1 MLENTK
7 SKLKR
12 PFYFSTGVIIALSLF
27 GFLYGIP
34 LFVAVLLWWG
44 QNNFDKKYINNL
56 KTELKKELEVECSE
70 MIDAAH
76 KEAKDIKAKA
86 ELDSIKAKNK
96 AEYEMKSLTDAT
108 QKILIQKNEAR
119 DLAEELMV
127 KVESLQKTKNNLVT
141 KISKLKHSHKAIKYS
156 IDFYHEYGDYQEL
169 DSETLEL
176 LYPSVTLPLHSYDVK
191 VLKKEVNQ
199 IQKDIKHLLIS
210 YEGRYKTKANKSIY
224 SLMVIALQAELQ
236 NVLYNLRI
244 DKIENTKTSIKEISL
259 KYFDIAGKGNQSI
272 YSTIVRFIGEIE
284 SLFLN
289 LADTEY
295 TYYVKR
301 EQEKEEQRV
310 LRDQMRQESEERK
323 LLEAERKKI
332 EAEEKKYH
340 TEIDSL
346 QDQLNDEKDEE
357 KLSLLEAKI
366 KELQGLLSNVED
378 KKEEIV
384 NLQNGKAGKV
394 YIISNIGSFGENIFK
409 VGMTRR
415 IEAMDRI
422 KELSSASV
430 PFAFDV
436 HSFIFSEDAPA
447 LENKLHKALNHNRV
461 NRVNLRK
468 EFFNTSIDEMEKLV
482 TDLDPTAEFKR
493 TLISHEYQQTLE
505 ILSQETA

>member
-1 MLENTK
+1 
-7 SKLKR
+7 
-12 PFYFSTGVIIALSLF
+12 
-27 GFLYGIP
+27 
-34 LFVAVLLWWG
+34 
-44 QNNFDKKYINNL
+44 
-56 KTELKKELEVECSE
+56 
-70 MIDAAH
+70 
-76 KEAKDIKAKA
+76 
-86 ELDSIKAKNK
+86 
-96 AEYEMKSLTDAT
+96 
-108 QKILIQKNEAR
+108 
-119 DLAEELMV
+119 
-127 KVESLQKTKNNLVT
+127 
-141 KISKLKHSHKAIKYS
+141 
-156 IDFYHEYGDYQEL
+156 
-169 DSETLEL
+169 
-176 LYPSVTLPLHSYDVK
+176 
-191 VLKKEVNQ
+191 
-199 IQKDIKHLLIS
+199 
-210 YEGRYKTKANKSIY
+210 
-224 SLMVIALQAELQ
+224 
-236 NVLYNLRI
+236 
-244 DKIENTKTSIKEISL
+244 
-259 KYFDIAGKGNQSI
+259 
-272 YSTIVRFIGEIE
+272 
-284 SLFLN
+284 
-289 LADTEY
+289 
-295 TYYVKR
+295 
-301 EQEKEEQRV
+301 
-310 LRDQMRQESEERK
+310 MRQESEERK